1 MGDTKQKRAIEE
13 IIFNSDKHMTVEEVY
28 NLVRARMPHVSMA
41 TVYRN
46 LNNLADNHRLA
57 RLTFPDG
64 KFRFDRNT
72 EVMHGHAYCTK
83 CHKVFDLDPKV
94 VSFQNLNQLDSF
106 TAEAY
111 ELVLTGQCHACQN
124 AISAPLKDAL
134 VGLKEDQ

>member
-13 IIFNSDKHMTVEEVY
+13 VVFNSDEHMTVEEVY
-28 NLVRARMPHVSMA
+28 SQVKVLMPHVSMA

-46 LNNLADNHRLA
+46 LNNLADNNRLV

-72 EVMHGHAYCTK
+72 ELMHGHIYCTK

-94 VSFQNLNQLDSF
+94 VSFQNLDQLDF

-111 ELVLTGQCHACQN
+111 ELVLKGQCNACQGT
-124 AISAPLKDAL
+124 ISAPLKDAL
-134 VGLKEDQ
+134 AEPEEDQ

>member
-13 IIFNSDKHMTVEEVY
+13 VVFNSDKHMTVEEVY
-28 NLVRARMPHVSMA
+28 NQVRVLMPHVSMA

-46 LNNLADNHRLA
+46 LNNLADSHKLA

-72 EVMHGHAYCTK
+72 KVMHGHVYCTK
-83 CHKVFDLDPKV
+83 CHKVFDLDPKA
-94 VSFQNLNQLDSF
+94 VSFQNLDKIDSF

-111 ELVLTGQCHACQN
+111 ELVLKGQCRTCQSVV
-124 AISAPLKDAL
+124 SAPLKDAL
-134 VGLKEDQ
+134 AEPEEDQ